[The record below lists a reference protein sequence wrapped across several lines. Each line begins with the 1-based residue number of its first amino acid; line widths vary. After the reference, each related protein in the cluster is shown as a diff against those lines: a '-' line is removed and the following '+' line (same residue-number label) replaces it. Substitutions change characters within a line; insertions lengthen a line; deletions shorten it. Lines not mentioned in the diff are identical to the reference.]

1 MTIAEKIQRELGKR
15 NMTIQDV
22 GRKVETTTTS
32 LYHCDSGKSKPRW
45 ETLCDFALAFD
56 MTLSELLE
64 GVTM

>member
-1 MTIAEKIQRELGKR
+1 MTIADKIQHELGKR

-22 GRKVETTTTS
+22 GRKVETSTTS
-32 LYHCDSGKSKPRW
+32 LYHCASGQSKPRW

-56 MTLSELLE
+56 LSLSELLE

>member
-1 MTIAEKIQRELGKR
+1 MTIAEKIQRELGKW

-22 GRKVETTTTS
+22 GRKVETSTTS
-32 LYHCDSGKSKPRW
+32 LYHCASGTNKPRW